1 MTAVGRALMAKPKMI
16 LLDEP
21 SMGLAPQIV
30 SEIFEIVE
38 NLNKKEALLKE
49 MQMLLDE
56 DLETHNAWQ
65 NALKKFNALREE
77 FKTIG
82 YVPAKESK
90 ASWKTFRD
98 VGTEFM
104 RKKNVFYKEQK
115 KAFNDNIDSK
125 NKLIERS
132 KEVLELNN
140 PRAIAVT
147 LELGW

>member
-1 MTAVGRALMAKPKMI
+1 MK
-16 LLDEP
+16 
-21 SMGLAPQIV
+21 
-30 SEIFEIVE
+30 E

-65 NALKKFNALREE
+65 NTLKKFNALREE

-98 VGTEFM
+98 VGTRYSLF
-104 RKKNVFYKEQK
+104 
-115 KAFNDNIDSK
+115 
-125 NKLIERS
+125 
-132 KEVLELNN
+132 
-140 PRAIAVT
+140 
-147 LELGW
+147 